1 MLLTEPGRMIE
12 VREQQPE
19 KAPRLMLVTAGSS
32 LGGAIGQTLARM
44 RWRGVDEV
52 SFAQAALIVSWDHC
66 RVALDNRCS

>member
-12 VREQQPE
+12 EREEQPE
-19 KAPRLMLVTAGSS
+19 KAPRLMLVTVGSS

-52 SFAQAALIVSWDHC
+52 SFA
-66 RVALDNRCS
+66 